1 MSFLHFAGGSDK
13 SKHIIWRVPSNTA
26 SRAQLG
32 KLARLRQFEP
42 RYHKLRPDDQMRQV
56 TLRPLRHFRISQCYQ
71 SEPRVAVLLVQTVP
85 ELLQCYQYH
94 RWNLRRTY
102 FRLPWHSV
110 IRHPLDTQYDLLKF
124 VKIIAVN
131 DDCYLTLL
139 TL

>member
-32 KLARLRQFEP
+32 ELVRLRQFE
-42 RYHKLRPDDQMRQV
+42 YGSHKRRPEDQMRQV
-56 TLRPLRHFRISQCYQ
+56 TLRPFRISQCYQ

-85 ELLQCYQYH
+85 ELPQCYQYH
-94 RWNLRRTY
+94 RWNLRRTN

-124 VKIIAVN
+124 VKIIAVR
-131 DDCYLTLL
+131 
-139 TL
+139 